1 MVANSKI
8 RTLVNQR
15 THLRSQLELGGV
27 KAYRGNK
34 RPLTEEE
41 LASGKTGNRNL
52 LPREIEERNILVTK
66 VFDPERGAEL
76 RDEIQ
81 RLEELIQMPDQ
92 TRTVALAESTALASN
107 RLEEV
112 TNRTEGKLDGL
123 IQQSAAVPSQVPYAS
138 SGASGSGEAAQN
150 TAEV

>member
-1 MVANSKI
+1 MLQFEVSFTSLYISTRLHFQLLTFGAAMVANSKI

-92 TRTVALAESTALASN
+92 TRTVALAESTAATYLS
-107 RLEEV
+107 L
-112 TNRTEGKLDGL
+112 GLQLDTL
-123 IQQSAAVPSQVPYAS
+123 L
-138 SGASGSGEAAQN
+138 
-150 TAEV
+150 